1 MPSASRVGRKPVV
14 IPAGV
19 DVKIQAQDIVIKGP
33 KGHLNLAINP
43 FVSITMG
50 EENDIR
56 ISTNPNRGYC
66 RTGSGAR
73 LLDAIPGTTRA
84 EISNAVQGVTV
95 GFQRKLELKGVG
107 YKAQVQGD
115 TLSLTVG
122 LSHPVKF
129 VAPKG
134 ITIEAPIP
142 TEILVKGPDKHL
154 VGHVASMIRAVRPPE
169 PYKGKGIRYSDEVIK
184 LKETKKK

>member
-14 IPAGV
+14 IPPGV
-19 DVKIQAQDIVIKGP
+19 DVKIQAQDIAIKGP
-33 KGHLNLAINP
+33 KGHLNLVINP
-43 FVSITMG
+43 FVSITMDK
-50 EENDIR
+50 NDIK
-56 ISTNPNRGYC
+56 ISTNPDRGYC
-66 RTGSGAR
+66 RRGSGAR

-84 EISNAVQGVTV
+84 EISNAVLGVTV

-107 YKAQVQGD
+107 YKAQIQGNA
-115 TLSLTVG
+115 LSLTVG
-122 LSHPVKF
+122 KSHAEKF

-134 ITIEAPIP
+134 ITIEVPIP
-142 TEILVKGPDKHL
+142 TEILVKGADKHL

-169 PYKGKGIRYSDEVIK
+169 PYKGKGIRYAGEVIK